1 MSLDKLLDL
10 VNSYGSF
17 LLNGLLISFYLTAS
31 SYLIGFA
38 LGVLISISRAYGPG
52 FVKALCQ
59 AFVELTRGTPML
71 IQLFLIYYV
80 LPRVDLALDP
90 LPAAIIAIGLNS
102 AAYQSEYLRA
112 SMSSISYSQWEAA
125 LSIGLT
131 KLQAIREVILPQSI
145 RIAIPTLANELI
157 YLFKYS
163 SVAYFITV
171 PELIYVSKFIGS
183 RTFLYIEVYSIIA
196 VIYVAF
202 SIAAT
207 EAFKFIERKTS
218 IPGLRISARL

>member
-1 MSLDKLLDL
+1 MSFDKLLDL
-10 VNSYGSF
+10 LHSYGNL
-17 LLNGLLISFYLTAS
+17 LLNGLLESFYLTAL

-38 LGVLISISRAYGPG
+38 LGVLISIARTYGTG
-52 FVKALCQ
+52 FVKAFCQ

-71 IQLFLIYYV
+71 VQLFLVYYV
-80 LPRVDLALDP
+80 LPRVGLALDP

-131 KLQAIREVILPQSI
+131 KLQAVREVILPQSI
-145 RIAIPTLANELI
+145 RVAIPALANELI

-163 SVAYFITV
+163 SIAYFITV
-171 PELIYVSKFIGS
+171 PELVYVSKFIGS

-196 VIYVAF
+196 IIYVAF